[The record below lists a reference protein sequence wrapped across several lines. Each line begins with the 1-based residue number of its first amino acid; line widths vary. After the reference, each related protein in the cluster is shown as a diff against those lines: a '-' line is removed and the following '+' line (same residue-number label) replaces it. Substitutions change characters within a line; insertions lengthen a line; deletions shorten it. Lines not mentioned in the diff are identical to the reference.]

1 MQPGEVVLLVL
12 LVVADTIRVVYGK
25 TTTAKIGI
33 GFPSLVYITWG
44 APRSQPM
51 WFNSLWI
58 VLIATWVLSVGVP
71 QAGVKE
77 LRDSRHVG
85 SSST

>member
-12 LVVADTIRVVYGK
+12 LVVAYTIIVVYGK

-33 GFPSLVYITWG
+33 AFPSLVYITWG

-51 WFNSLWI
+51 WFNSLWM
-58 VLIATWVLSVGVP
+58 VLVATWVLSVGVP
-71 QAGVKE
+71 EAGVKE
-77 LRDSRHVG
+77 LRDSRHGG
-85 SSST
+85 SSSN